1 MSRKWLFVLFT
12 ILMILSMAACTGASD
27 VPTEVQSEGA
37 PADNDMNTEESHD
50 SDSDADADTGSDSD
64 TDQDGAD
71 EAAVIDAAA
80 IYSARCSSCH
90 GADRQGVN
98 GPPLLPANL
107 TKDASSYVNT
117 ITNGSGPMPSWGSRL
132 SADEINAL
140 VEFILSDTQ

>member
-12 ILMILSMAACTGASD
+12 ILLILSLAACTGTSD
-27 VPTEVQSEGA
+27 VPVEDQAQGA
-37 PADNDMNTEESHD
+37 PADNDMDTEESHD
-50 SDSDADADTGSDSD
+50 SDADADTSSDSD

-80 IYSARCSSCH
+80 IFSARCSSCH
-90 GADRQGVN
+90 GTDRQGVN

-140 VEFILSDTQ
+140 VEFILSDAE